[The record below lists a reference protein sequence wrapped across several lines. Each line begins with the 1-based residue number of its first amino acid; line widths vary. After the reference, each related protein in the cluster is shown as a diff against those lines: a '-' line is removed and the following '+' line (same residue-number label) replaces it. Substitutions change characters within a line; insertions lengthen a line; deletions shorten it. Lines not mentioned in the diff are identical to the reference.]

1 MTRVSTVQNYNIMTA
16 NLMKAQIRQNE
27 VGGQVSSQKVA
38 SDLKGYAKNA
48 EMLTAM
54 RGTQTRINGLVE
66 QNKLVNNRLE
76 MQDTGIGKIADSTK
90 AAREAVANSLA
101 AGNATTLMQ
110 ELRASFGNI
119 VQGLNTKSNGLY
131 VFSGAKTDVA
141 TTSATTMTDLTTAP
155 DVTDLFHNDQYI
167 ATNRVDEQTSA
178 KTGVLGDEMGKAVF
192 EVFKEIQAYVDANGD
207 FTGNLDDTQVDFLK
221 GLLGKFDDA
230 YKGVIDIQGKNG
242 VTQKRFESATTDLS
256 NQADTLTVMVGGITD
271 VDMADAVTRLQAAQL
286 AVQASAQV
294 FSSLQQSSLLNV
306 LRS

>member
-76 MQDTGIGKIADSTK
+76 MQDTGIGKVADSTK

-110 ELRASFGNI
+110 ELQAAFGNI

-131 VFSGAKTDVA
+131 VFSGAKTDTA
-141 TTSATTMTDLTTAP
+141 TTSATKMSDLTTAP
-155 DVTDLFHNDQYI
+155 DVSDLFHNDDYI

-178 KTGVLGDEMGKAVF
+178 KTGVLGDEIGTKTF
-192 EVFKEIQAYVDANGD
+192 EVFKEIQAYVDANGP

-221 GLLGKFDDA
+221 GLLSDFDGA
-230 YKGVIDIQGKNG
+230 YKDIVDIQGKNG

-256 NQADTLTVMVGGITD
+256 NQADTLTIMVGGITD

>member
-1 MTRVSTVQNYNIMTA
+1 MTRVSTVQNYNIMTS
-16 NLMKAQIRQNE
+16 NLMKAQVRQNE

-38 SDLKGYAKNA
+38 NDLKGYAKNA

-76 MQDTGIGKIADSTK
+76 MQDTGIGKVADSTK
-90 AAREAVANSLA
+90 SARDAIANSLA

-110 ELRASFGNI
+110 ELQAAFGNI

-131 VFSGAKTDVA
+131 VFSGARTDTA
-141 TTSATTMTDLTTAP
+141 TTSATTMSDLTTAP

-167 ATNRVDEQTSA
+167 TTNRVDEQTSA
-178 KTGVLGDEMGKAVF
+178 KTGVLGDNLGKDVF
-192 EVFKEIQAYVDANGD
+192 AVFKEIQARVDALGP
-207 FTGNLDDTQVDFLK
+207 FAGNLDDATVTFLK
-221 GLLGKFDDA
+221 DRMTDLDKA
-230 YKGVIDIQGKNG
+230 YKGVVDTQGKNG

-256 NQADTLTVMVGGITD
+256 NQADTLTVMVGGVTD
-271 VDMADAVTRLQAAQL
+271 VDMAEAVTRLQAAQL

-306 LRS
+306 LRA